1 MNDIKMQRP
10 VPIADAIDRFVT
22 KVSHSMAWVYV
33 LLVLVIIT
41 QVFLR
46 KGFANGQIWL
56 EELEWHLYAIG
67 VMFGLAY
74 AQINNAHVRV
84 DLFYTNFSRRTKHI
98 IDIIG
103 ILFFVFPFI
112 YIVFIHSLDFVADA
126 WRTSETSESPSGLPF
141 RWLIKAVI
149 PTSMLFFALSSIS
162 RLIRDTTL
170 LLRGDK

>member
-1 MNDIKMQRP
+1 VNNIKRQPP
-10 VPIADAIDRFVT
+10 VPIADAIDNFVK
-22 KVSHSMAWVYV
+22 KVSHTMAWVYV
-33 LLVLVIIT
+33 LLILVIIT

-56 EELEWHLYAIG
+56 EELQWHLYAIG

-84 DLFYTNFSRRTKHI
+84 DLLYSNFSNKTKHI

-103 ILFFVFPFI
+103 VLFFVLPFV
-112 YIVFIHSLDFVADA
+112 YIVFIHSLDFVSDA
-126 WRTSETSESPSGLPF
+126 WRTSESSESPSGLPF
-141 RWLIKAVI
+141 RWLIKAAI
-149 PTSMLFFALSSIS
+149 PTSMAFFALSSIS